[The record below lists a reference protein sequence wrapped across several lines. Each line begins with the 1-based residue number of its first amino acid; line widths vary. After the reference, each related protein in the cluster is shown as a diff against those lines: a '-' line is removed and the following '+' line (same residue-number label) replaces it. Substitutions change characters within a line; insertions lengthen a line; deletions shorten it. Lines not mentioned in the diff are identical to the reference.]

1 MHSKADQPA
10 ATAPRRRISIITK
23 IFSVFFAITALDIS
37 AIYVFVGTGQIDQ
50 LSRNGLLIAENAA
63 LRIVTAIS
71 RHAATA
77 QLKSDNALLLKH
89 IAASAEG
96 SEVHLSACR
105 AIQADGRLAGD
116 ATGAV
121 SGPALKAL
129 RLYESEQRLFF
140 TDLKAIDFTAAVY
153 VPFKLPG
160 ATQLSVVGCNV
171 ALESIREAFER
182 LLRLSL
188 IILTVTLFMQAGLA
202 WFIYFVFLRRLRVLE
217 KSTDLIARG
226 DFSGDWQPGSR
237 FDEIDQLGYRFNEM
251 RLALAEKTRVLED
264 TLVNLEK
271 VNFDLEGDLILGQE
285 IQRSILP
292 PAVAGRHVR
301 WCVTYR
307 PLSKVSGDFY
317 DVFDLA
323 DGATG
328 ILQFD
333 ASGHG
338 VPAALLTM
346 MAKISFV
353 EAIQKVE
360 QPNQVIAAVN
370 DELSAHLQM
379 TGNFLTAFY
388 AVIRPHGRMIYCN
401 AAHTSILVLRRDRAG
416 AELLEPTSLSVGF
429 SPPGPG
435 AFMNGELLLRKGDR
449 IIVYTDGLTETID
462 KTGKQF
468 GVAGLLRLVERFG
481 KLELQEMHAAI
492 EREWASLVERS
503 AIDDDVTL
511 ISAEMG

>member
-1 MHSKADQPA
+1 MHSKADLPA
-10 ATAPRRRISIITK
+10 STAPRRRISIITK
-23 IFSVFFAITALDIS
+23 IFSVFLAITALDIS

-63 LRIVTAIS
+63 LRMVTAIS
-71 RHAATA
+71 RMSGA
-77 QLKSDNALLLKH
+77 QGDDVRLLKLV
-89 IAASAEG
+89 AASAEG
-96 SEVHLSACR
+96 SEVRLSDCR
-105 AIQADGRLAGD
+105 AIQSDGRVAGEPN
-116 ATGAV
+116 GKV
-121 SGPALKAL
+121 SGVALKAL

-140 TDLKAIDFTAAVY
+140 TDMKANEFSAAVY
-153 VPFKLPG
+153 VPFKTAGSAQVRVL
-160 ATQLSVVGCNV
+160 TCNV

-188 IILTVTLFMQAGLA
+188 IILSVTLLMQAGLA

-226 DFSGDWQPGSR
+226 DFSGDWKPGSR
-237 FDEIDQLGYRFNEM
+237 FDEIDQLGHRFNEM

-317 DVFDLA
+317 DVYDLA

-370 DELSAHLQM
+370 DELASHLQM

-401 AAHTSILVLRRDRAG
+401 AAHTSILVLRRDKPG
-416 AELLEPTSLSVGF
+416 AEILDPTSLSVGF
-429 SPPGPG
+429 APPGPG
-435 AFMNGELLLRKGDR
+435 AFHNGEVLLRKGDR
-449 IIVYTDGLTETID
+449 IIVYSDGLTETRD

-468 GVAGLLRLVERFG
+468 GVEGLLRLVEKYG
-481 KLELQEMHAAI
+481 KLELAEMHAAI
-492 EREWASLVERS
+492 AEAWSLAVERS
-503 AIDDDVTL
+503 GIDDDVTF
-511 ISAEMG
+511 ISAELS

>member
-1 MHSKADQPA
+1 MHSKADLPA
-10 ATAPRRRISIITK
+10 STAPRRRISIITK
-23 IFSVFFAITALDIS
+23 IFSVFLAITALDIS

-63 LRIVTAIS
+63 LRMVTAIS
-71 RHAATA
+71 RISGVQADDAR
-77 QLKSDNALLLKH
+77 LLKQV
-89 IAASAEG
+89 AASAEG
-96 SEVHLSACR
+96 SEVRLSDCR
-105 AIQADGRLAGD
+105 AIQSDGRVAGEPN
-116 ATGAV
+116 GKV
-121 SGPALKAL
+121 SGVALKAL

-140 TDLKAIDFTAAVY
+140 TDMKANEFSAAVY
-153 VPFKLPG
+153 VPFKTAGSAQVRVL
-160 ATQLSVVGCNV
+160 TCNV

-188 IILTVTLFMQAGLA
+188 IILSVTLLMQAGLA

-226 DFSGDWQPGSR
+226 DFSGDWKPGSR
-237 FDEIDQLGYRFNEM
+237 FDEIDQLGHRFNEM

-317 DVFDLA
+317 DVYDLA

-370 DELSAHLQM
+370 DELASHLQM

-401 AAHTSILVLRRDRAG
+401 AAHTSILVLRRDKPG
-416 AELLEPTSLSVGF
+416 AEILDPTSLSVGF
-429 SPPGPG
+429 APPGPG
-435 AFMNGELLLRKGDR
+435 AFHNGEVLLRKGDR
-449 IIVYTDGLTETID
+449 IIVYSDGLTETRD

-468 GVAGLLRLVERFG
+468 GVEGLLRLVEKYG
-481 KLELQEMHAAI
+481 KLELAEMHAAI
-492 EREWASLVERS
+492 AEAWSLAVERS
-503 AIDDDVTL
+503 GIDDDVTF
-511 ISAEMG
+511 ISAELS

>member
-1 MHSKADQPA
+1 MHSKAEQPLS
-10 ATAPRRRISIITK
+10 TAPRRRISIITK
-23 IFSVFFAITALDIS
+23 IFSVFLAITALDIS

-71 RHAATA
+71 RYTA
-77 QLKSDNALLLKH
+77 LPAVKGDDARFLQH
-89 IAASAEG
+89 ISASAAG
-96 SEVHLSACR
+96 SEVRLLECR
-105 AIQADGRLAGD
+105 AVLPDGKS
-116 ATGAV
+116 

-140 TDLKAIDFTAAVY
+140 TDLKAQDFSAAIY
-153 VPFKLPG
+153 VPFKPAG
-160 ATQLSVVGCNV
+160 ASQLNVIACNI
-171 ALESIREAFER
+171 ALESIREAFDR

-188 IILTVTLFMQAGLA
+188 IILSVTLLMQAGLA

-226 DFSGDWQPGSR
+226 DFSGDWKPGSR

-264 TLVNLEK
+264 TLINLEK
-271 VNFDLEGDLILGQE
+271 VNFDLEGDLILGEE
-285 IQRSILP
+285 IQHSILP
-292 PAVAGRHVR
+292 LPTAGRHVR
-301 WCVTYR
+301 WCVTYK
-307 PLSKVSGDFY
+307 PVSKVSGDFY
-317 DVFDLA
+317 DVYDLA

-360 QPNQVIAAVN
+360 QPNQVVAAVN

-401 AAHTSILVLRRDRAG
+401 AAHTRVLLVRRDAPG
-416 AELLEPTSLSVGF
+416 AELLDPTSLSVGF
-429 SPPGPG
+429 APLG
-435 AFMNGELLLRKGDR
+435 AAAFHNGEVLLRKGDR
-449 IIVYTDGLTETID
+449 IIIYTDGLTETID

-468 GVAGLLRLVERFG
+468 GVEGLLRLVDRYA
-481 KLELQEMHAAI
+481 KLELKEMHAAI
-492 EREWASLVERS
+492 ENEWATLVERRG
-503 AIDDDVTL
+503 IDDDVTI
-511 ISAEMG
+511 ISAEMS

>member
-1 MHSKADQPA
+1 MHSKADQPLT
-10 ATAPRRRISIITK
+10 TAPKRRISIITK
-23 IFSVFFAITALDIS
+23 IFSVFLAITALDIS

-71 RHAATA
+71 RVSGA
-77 QLKSDNALLLKH
+77 QSGKGDDALLLKQV
-89 IAASAEG
+89 AASAEG
-96 SEVHLSACR
+96 SEVRLSDCR
-105 AIQADGRLAGD
+105 AIQADGRAAGD
-116 ATGAV
+116 ANGAV
-121 SGPALKAL
+121 LGAALKAL

-140 TDLKAIDFTAAVY
+140 TDLKANEFSAAVY
-153 VPFKLPG
+153 VPFKPAG
-160 ATQLSVVGCNV
+160 AEQLRVVTCNV

-188 IILTVTLFMQAGLA
+188 IILSVTLLMQAGLA

-217 KSTDLIARG
+217 KSTDLIASG
-226 DFSGDWQPGSR
+226 DFSGDWQPGRR

-292 PAVAGRHVR
+292 AAVAGRHVR

-317 DVFDLA
+317 DVYDLS

-379 TGNFLTAFY
+379 TGNFITAFY

-401 AAHTSILVLRRDRAG
+401 AAHTSILVLRRDKPG
-416 AELLEPTSLSVGF
+416 AELLDPTSLSVGF
-429 SPPGPG
+429 APPGPG
-435 AFMNGELLLRKGDR
+435 AFHNGEILLRKGDR
-449 IIVYTDGLTETID
+449 IIVYSDGLTETRD

-468 GVAGLLRLVERFG
+468 GVEGLLRLVEKFG
-481 KLELQEMHAAI
+481 KHELAEMHAAI
-492 EREWASLVERS
+492 EKDWSSVVERS
-503 AIDDDVTL
+503 TIDDDVTI
-511 ISAEMG
+511 ISAELS